1 MNLFCC
7 ENYIPKIAL
16 EINFNG
22 IEKKALNFVEFQN
35 TIFPDIESLFHCPRC
50 FSRYKVLQCS
60 FCEEKSNSHM
70 NNYIQLVSYGV
81 FT

>member
-22 IEKKALNFVEFQN
+22 TEKKALNFVEFQN
-35 TIFPDIESLFHCPRC
+35 TIFS
-50 FSRYKVLQCS
+50 
-60 FCEEKSNSHM
+60 
-70 NNYIQLVSYGV
+70 
-81 FT
+81 